1 MKKIISLMLAAL
13 MVAATFFTLP
23 FNAFAISQ
31 NDVNGAKEV
40 TASSTSYT
48 DENVANSSEQPIL
61 YYKITVAETG
71 IYSFYTK
78 QVDSSNAPDTYGTLY
93 DADFNKLA
101 QDDDTDGRNFKIT
114 SFLQIGST
122 YYLAAKCYSDSDFGK
137 TFNIIIERDNDSA
150 ALDGVIYTK
159 QEVEDYESDDPDATK
174 TVYYASGN
182 YLSKPTNVTIKSQI
196 DGIPVVA
203 VDENCFERNQYITS
217 LTIEEGVKEIYPYAF
232 GGCNNLT
239 SIKLCDSITALYP
252 YSFAQ
257 ARAKNIVLPASLVSF
272 EAAFAG
278 ASVESFSISSANEN
292 FKTENGILYSADKK
306 VLFAYPALKSAA
318 EFSVPDGVTEISEYA
333 FALASIDKIVLPST
347 VVGVYDYA
355 FDGSKVSS
363 IVLNEG
369 LEEIGAY
376 AFESTKITELN
387 LPSSIKKIGRRIV
400 SGTTLISIVIPEGA
414 ENVNISDSAFKDS
427 NIEVIIIK
435 SKTAVID
442 NGAFYDDVTV
452 YGYAGSTAEDF
463 TNNNGNAFVELT
475 DACTEHIYYNSKYLS
490 LPTCQKEGSYQV
502 LCAVC
507 GAEGAVAKAPKIN
520 HNMVCGTCIYCFI
533 QASPQYRLEPNQSV
547 SGLFTYDGEAVM
559 IFKPAKGGT
568 YTLGFDAASTDIEAD
583 AGILD
588 SNGNITFSAEFN
600 STGNGS
606 YTFTL
611 ETGEYVIAILEG
623 GSTRYLDADS
633 ENYDDI
639 SFTMSAK
646 CKHSYTVKTTK
657 ATQKADGK
665 TVKTCSACGNK
676 VTTVI
681 PKISSVKLSATSYTY
696 DAKAKTPAVTVN
708 DSKGNALKKNTDY
721 TVTYPTGRTNVGKYT
736 VKITFK
742 GKYSGT
748 ASKTFTIKP
757 KATSLTSVTA
767 ASKGFTAKWSK
778 QASQTTGYELQ
789 YSTSDKFTNATT
801 TTIAKTSTTSKSI
814 SKLTGKKKYY
824 VRVRTYKIVK
834 VNGKSTKVYSS
845 WSAAKSV
852 TTKA

>member
-1 MKKIISLMLAAL
+1 MKKIISLVLAAL
-13 MVAATFFTLP
+13 MVATTFFTLP
-23 FNAFAISQ
+23 FNAFAISK

-40 TASSTSYT
+40 TASSKSYT
-48 DENVANSSEQPIL
+48 DENVVTSPKQPII

-71 IYSFYTK
+71 LYSFYTEP
-78 QVDSSNAPDTYGTLY
+78 VDSSNTPDTYGTLY
-93 DADFNKLA
+93 DANLTQIA
-101 QDDDTDGRNFKIT
+101 QNDDADGRNFKIT
-114 SFLQIGST
+114 WFLQSGST
-122 YYLAAKCYSDSDFGK
+122 YYLAAKVYSDSYFGK
-137 TFNIIIERDNDSA
+137 AFNIIIEKDNNSIG
-150 ALDGVIYTK
+150 LDGVIYTK
-159 QEVEDYESDDPDATK
+159 HEVEDSESDDPDATK

-182 YLSKPTNVTIKSQI
+182 YLSKPTKVTIKSQI

-203 VDENCFERNQYITS
+203 VDEYCFERNQYITS
-217 LTIEEGVKEIYPYAF
+217 LTIENGVKEIYAYAF
-232 GGCNNLT
+232 SGCNNLT
-239 SIKLCDSITALYP
+239 SIKLCDSITALYS

-257 ARAKNIVLPASLVSF
+257 AKAKNIVLPASLVSF

-278 ASVESFSISSANEN
+278 ASVESFSISSANKN

-306 VLFAYPALKSAA
+306 VLFAYPALKAA
-318 EFSVPDGVTEISEYA
+318 DEFSVPEGVTEIAESA
-333 FALASIDKIVLPST
+333 FTLASIDKIILPST
-347 VVGVYDYA
+347 VVGVYAYA
-355 FDGSKVSS
+355 FGNSKISS
-363 IVLNEG
+363 IVLNDG
-369 LEEIGAY
+369 LEEISAY
-376 AFESTKITELN
+376 AFAYTRITELN
-387 LPSSIKKIGRRIV
+387 LPSSIKKIGRNIV
-400 SGTTLISIVIPEGA
+400 SNTNLISIVIPKGA
-414 ENVNISDSAFKDS
+414 ENVNISDSAFEES
-427 NIEVIIIK
+427 NIEVAVIK
-435 SKTAVID
+435 SKTAVINSD
-442 NGAFYDDVTV
+442 AFYNKVTV

-463 TNNNGNAFVELT
+463 ANNNGNPFVELT
-475 DACTEHIYYNSKYLS
+475 DTCTEHTYYNSKYLS
-490 LPTCQKEGSYQV
+490 MPTCQKEGSYQV

-507 GAEGAVAKAPKIN
+507 GAKGAVAKAPKTP
-520 HNMVCGTCIYCFI
+520 HNMQCGTCIYCFI
-533 QASPQYRLEPNQSV
+533 QKSPQYRLETNQSV
-547 SGLFTYDGEAVM
+547 SGLFAYDGEAVV

-568 YTLGFDAASTDIEAD
+568 YTLGFDAANTEVVAY
-583 AGILD
+583 AGVLD
-588 SNGNITFSAEFN
+588 SDGNILFGAEFN

-611 ETGEYVIAILEG
+611 EKGEYVIATLEDN
-623 GSTRYLDADS
+623 STSGS
-633 ENYDDI
+633 ENYNDI

-646 CKHSYTVKTTK
+646 CKHSYSVKTTK

-696 DAKAKTPAVTVN
+696 NAKAKTPTVTVK

-721 TVTYPTGRTNVGKYT
+721 TVTYPAGRTNVGKYT

-748 ASKTFTIKP
+748 ASKTFTVKP

-789 YSTSDKFTNATT
+789 YSTSSNFTNATT
-801 TTIAKTSTTSKSI
+801 TTITKTSTTSKSV
-814 SKLTGKKKYY
+814 SKLTAKKKYY